1 MVQSRRITVFCNI
14 LLLAVAMIWG
24 FCFLFQKD
32 CSASIGPGTFMM
44 VRYFLSALTI
54 LPFIIFLEKKKKPDD
69 RIKYDKHSVVRLI
82 KLSAVLAVFQ
92 MINMLLNQGGIAYTT
107 ASKAA
112 FLTATYMVM
121 VPIFSLLLFKGK
133 TPVMGWIG
141 SIIGIIGIYFLSITG
156 DFSINIGD
164 LMIIGSSIFAATH
177 FLLLQKLIQTIDGK
191 HFICVEFFIAAVYC
205 SFICFFIE
213 KPSLSD
219 LVECMDSLLIASIL
233 GGGICYMLMV
243 TAQKY
248 TDPTIAALIMS
259 LESLFGAIAGVIFMG
274 DTFTGREIFGAA
286 LLTFAVMISQLK
298 PRNRIVLKVKYKSDE
313 VQNGTK

>member
-1 MVQSRRITVFCNI
+1 MNSSKRITIFCNI

-44 VRYFLSALTI
+44 VRYLLSSLTI
-54 LPFIIFLEKKKKPDD
+54 LPFVLFLEKKKAPED
-69 RIKYDKHSVVRLI
+69 RIKYDKKSAAYLI
-82 KLSAVLAVFQ
+82 KLAAVLAIFQ
-92 MINMLLNQGGIAYTT
+92 MCNMLLNQGGIAYTT

-121 VPIFSLLLFKGK
+121 VPVFSLLLFKGK
-133 TPVMGWIG
+133 TPIMGWIG

-156 DFSINIGD
+156 DFTINLGD

-177 FLLLQKLIQTIDGK
+177 FLLLQKLIQKIDGK
-191 HFICVEFFIAAVYC
+191 HFICVEFFIAAIYC
-205 SFICFFIE
+205 AFICFFIE
-213 KPSLSD
+213 KPSIAD
-219 LVECMDSLLIASIL
+219 LVECLDSLLIASIL

-259 LESLFGAIAGVIFMG
+259 LESLFGAIAGVMFMG
-274 DTFTGREIFGAA
+274 DTFTGRELFGAA
-286 LLTFAVMISQLK
+286 LLTFAVLISQLK
-298 PRNRIVLKVKYKSDE
+298 PRERIVIKVKYKSDE

>member
-1 MVQSRRITVFCNI
+1 MEQTKRTAIFCNI

-32 CSASIGPGTFMM
+32 CAASIGPGTFMM

-54 LPFIIFLEKKKKPDD
+54 LPFILFLEKKKAPEE
-69 RIKYDKHSVVRLI
+69 RIKYDKQSAWYLI
-82 KLSAVLAVFQ
+82 KLAAVLAVFQ

-133 TPVMGWIG
+133 TPLMGWIG
-141 SIIGIIGIYFLSITG
+141 SVIGITGIYFLSITG
-156 DFSINIGD
+156 DFSINVGD
-164 LMIIGSSIFAATH
+164 LMIIGSSVFAATH
-177 FLLLQKLIQTIDGK
+177 FLLLQKLIQKIDGK
-191 HFICVEFFIAAVYC
+191 HFICVEFFIAAIYC
-205 SFICFFIE
+205 AFICFFIE
-213 KPSLSD
+213 KPSLGD
-219 LVECMDSLLIASIL
+219 LAECLDSLLIASIL

-243 TAQKY
+243 TAQKH

-259 LESLFGAIAGVIFMG
+259 LESLFGAIAGVMFMG
-274 DTFTGREIFGAA
+274 DTFTGRELFGAA
-286 LLTFAVMISQLK
+286 LLTFAVIISQLK
-298 PRNRIVLKVKYKSDE
+298 PREKVILKVKYKFDE
-313 VQNGTK
+313 VQNGTE

>member
-1 MVQSRRITVFCNI
+1 MEQTKRTAIFCNI

-32 CSASIGPGTFMM
+32 CASSIGPGTFMM

-54 LPFIIFLEKKKKPDD
+54 LPFILFLEKKKAPEE
-69 RIKYDKHSVVRLI
+69 RIKYDKQSAWYLI
-82 KLSAVLAVFQ
+82 KLAAVLAVFQ
-92 MINMLLNQGGIAYTT
+92 MINILLNQGGIAYTT

-133 TPVMGWIG
+133 TPLMGWIG
-141 SIIGIIGIYFLSITG
+141 SVIGITGIYFLSITG
-156 DFSINIGD
+156 DFSINVGD

-177 FLLLQKLIQTIDGK
+177 FLLLQKLIQKIDGK
-191 HFICVEFFIAAVYC
+191 HFICVEFFIAAIYC
-205 SFICFFIE
+205 AFICFFIE
-213 KPSLSD
+213 KPSLGD
-219 LVECMDSLLIASIL
+219 LVECLDSLLIASIL

-259 LESLFGAIAGVIFMG
+259 LESLFGAIAGVMFMG
-274 DTFTGREIFGAA
+274 DTFTGRELFGAA
-286 LLTFAVMISQLK
+286 LLTFAVIISQLK
-298 PRNRIVLKVKYKSDE
+298 PREKVVLKVKYKSDE
-313 VQNGTK
+313 VQNGTE

>member
-1 MVQSRRITVFCNI
+1 MNSSKRITIFCNI

-44 VRYFLSALTI
+44 VRYLLSSLTI
-54 LPFIIFLEKKKKPDD
+54 LPFVLFLEKKKAPED
-69 RIKYDKHSVVRLI
+69 RIKYDKKSAAYLI
-82 KLSAVLAVFQ
+82 KLAAVLAIFQ
-92 MINMLLNQGGIAYTT
+92 MCNMLLNQGGIAYTT

-133 TPVMGWIG
+133 TPIMGWIG

-156 DFSINIGD
+156 DFTINLGD

-177 FLLLQKLIQTIDGK
+177 FLLLQKLIQKIDGK
-191 HFICVEFFIAAVYC
+191 HFICVEFFIAAIYC
-205 SFICFFIE
+205 AFICFFIE
-213 KPSLSD
+213 KPSIAD
-219 LVECMDSLLIASIL
+219 LIECLDSLLIASIL
-233 GGGICYMLMV
+233 VGGICYMLMV

-259 LESLFGAIAGVIFMG
+259 LESLFGAIAGVMFMG
-274 DTFTGREIFGAA
+274 DTFTGRELFGAA
-286 LLTFAVMISQLK
+286 LLTFAVLISQLK
-298 PRNRIVLKVKYKSDE
+298 PRERIVLKVKHKSDE

>member
-1 MVQSRRITVFCNI
+1 MNSSKRITIFCNI

-44 VRYFLSALTI
+44 VRYLLSSLTI
-54 LPFIIFLEKKKKPDD
+54 LPFVLFLEKKKAPED
-69 RIKYDKHSVVRLI
+69 RIKYDKKSAAYLI
-82 KLSAVLAVFQ
+82 KLAAVLAIFQ
-92 MINMLLNQGGIAYTT
+92 MCNMLLNQGGIAYTT

-121 VPIFSLLLFKGK
+121 VPVFSLLLFKGK
-133 TPVMGWIG
+133 TPIMGWIG

-156 DFSINIGD
+156 DFTINLGD

-177 FLLLQKLIQTIDGK
+177 FLLLQKLIQKIDGK
-191 HFICVEFFIAAVYC
+191 HFICVEFFIAAIYC
-205 SFICFFIE
+205 AFICFFIE
-213 KPSLSD
+213 KPSIAD
-219 LVECMDSLLIASIL
+219 LIECLDSLLIASIL

-259 LESLFGAIAGVIFMG
+259 LESLFGAIAGVMFMG
-274 DTFTGREIFGAA
+274 DTFTGRELFGAA
-286 LLTFAVMISQLK
+286 LLTFAVLISQLK
-298 PRNRIVLKVKYKSDE
+298 PRERIVIKVKYKSNE